1 MPLLTTGVFVASGP
15 RPGLRP
21 PPRAARWPAQG
32 LDPLAGPTLPD
43 APARVP
49 ASAPAPGARFSP
61 AERERLLLERGIG
74 PTTVE
79 RLERAGFASL
89 AALRQAGVPQVVA
102 VVVEAVDTPGWRN
115 RLRALE
121 RVVQASD
128 IR

>member
-15 RPGLRP
+15 RPGQRLPVRAN
-21 PPRAARWPAQG
+21 PRAARALPAV
-32 LDPLAGPTLPD
+32 AAT
-43 APARVP
+43 
-49 ASAPAPGARFSP
+49 APGARFSP

-89 AALRQAGVPQVVA
+89 EALRRAGVQQVVA
-102 VVVEAVDTPGWRN
+102 TVVSAVETPGWRN

-121 RVVQASD
+121 RVVQATQA
-128 IR
+128 R